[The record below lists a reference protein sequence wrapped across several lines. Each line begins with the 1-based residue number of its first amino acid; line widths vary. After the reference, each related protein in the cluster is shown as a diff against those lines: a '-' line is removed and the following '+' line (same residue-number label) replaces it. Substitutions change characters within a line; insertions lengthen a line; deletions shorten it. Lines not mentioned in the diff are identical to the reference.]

1 MPEVPNFQE
10 EVRQLLRDRVLD
22 AAYELVCAE
31 GWRAVNMS
39 RIAAMVGISRQVLY
53 KEIGAKQALGE
64 ALVQRETDR
73 FITGVISAIRAHPDD
88 VAAGLAAGAEFTLR
102 ASDEDALVK
111 ASMARAR
118 DAEVGLTPLL
128 TTGPSPI
135 WRHAM
140 DAIAAAV
147 REFYEL
153 PGPVDRQLNSI
164 VEVDVRLTFSHMWQ
178 RMSTID
184 EAVQQIY
191 TTVRALSEAAASGAT
206 TAPDGVPSAAGI
218 RA

>member
-1 MPEVPNFQE
+1 MSEPPNFQA
-10 EVRQLLRDRVLD
+10 EVRQLLRDRALD
-22 AAYELVCAE
+22 AAYRLVCEE

-64 ALVQRETDR
+64 ALVQRETNR

-88 VAAGLAAGAEFTLR
+88 VAAGLAAGAEFTLH

-135 WRHAM
+135 W
-140 DAIAAAV
+140 
-147 REFYEL
+147 
-153 PGPVDRQLNSI
+153 
-164 VEVDVRLTFSHMWQ
+164 
-178 RMSTID
+178 
-184 EAVQQIY
+184 
-191 TTVRALSEAAASGAT
+191 
-206 TAPDGVPSAAGI
+206 
-218 RA
+218 